1 MTEGGEIPSESEMAE
16 LQELVRQATTPEA
29 LRRAVGVLER
39 HEGELRR
46 RQAWAAIEELRAL
59 RRRVQ
64 VKLASLDH
72 DA

>member
-1 MTEGGEIPSESEMAE
+1 MEERGEAPSESEMEA

-29 LRRAVGVLER
+29 LRRAIRALER
-39 HEGELRR
+39 REAELRR
-46 RQAWAAIEELRAL
+46 RQAWAAIAELRAL

-64 VKLASLDH
+64 VKLASLDR